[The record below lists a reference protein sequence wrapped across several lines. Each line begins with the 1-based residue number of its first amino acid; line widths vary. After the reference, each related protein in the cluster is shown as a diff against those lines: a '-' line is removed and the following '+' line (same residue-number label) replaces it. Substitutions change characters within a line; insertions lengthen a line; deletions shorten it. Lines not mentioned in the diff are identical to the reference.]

1 MAFNRKGLSAG
12 TSGTIAPL
20 SDVEQNNLSGQHSQE
35 KFTRWAS
42 EPPREGKAE
51 APNEGVAV
59 TASDGNQV
67 VLTVKDLHGGQGSP
81 CLTAAGP
88 DFSQGTCADRD
99 NSLRGK
105 CGRKAGMILYARKV
119 KEERMGQN

>member
-42 EPPREGKAE
+42 EPPREGKAK

-67 VLTVKDLHGGQGSP
+67 VLTVKDLRGGQGLP

-88 DFSQGTCADRD
+88 GPDFSQATVLS
-99 NSLRGK
+99 SLGP
-105 CGRKAGMILYARKV
+105 
-119 KEERMGQN
+119 KEASSQ

>member
-67 VLTVKDLHGGQGSP
+67 VLTVKDLRGGQGLP
-81 CLTAAGP
+81 CLTAASPRQQSCLLLAQRKHPHSKSMCGHFQAESFP
-88 DFSQGTCADRD
+88 VDRACQ
-99 NSLRGK
+99 R
-105 CGRKAGMILYARKV
+105 
-119 KEERMGQN
+119 